1 MAQQSNKSGKNKGS
15 NGRGLGRGLDALFMD
30 SDSDSNSEA
39 EPNAM
44 INVDQIVPNSYQPR
58 RVFREEELAALTE
71 SIRRNGVLTPI
82 LVRSSKKGYELIAGE
97 RRWRAAKSAG
107 LESIPALIREVNGED
122 ALTFAIVENEQRD
135 NLSAIESAH
144 AYQRLM
150 DEFGYGQQQ
159 VAEAVGVSRAQV
171 SNLLR
176 LQQLPP
182 SVQERIEIRVLS
194 MGQARPLV
202 GLPMAVA
209 EQLATQCVGQG
220 WSARRMEQEAK
231 KATRKEPKE
240 RRVTATDHDAETHQ
254 LKQELSR
261 HMGLGVE
268 VTRNRKGGGK
278 VTIAFSH
285 VDEFEILLNRLRH
298 DG

>member
-1 MAQQSNKSGKNKGS
+1 MVQQSNRS

-30 SDSDSNSEA
+30 SEIEGASN
-39 EPNAM
+39 NA
-44 INVDQIVPNSYQPR
+44 INVDLVVPNSYQPR
-58 RVFREEELAALTE
+58 RVFREEELEALTE

-82 LVRSSKKGYELIAGE
+82 LVRPSANGYELIAGE
-97 RRWRAAKSAG
+97 RRWRAAKLAG
-107 LESIPALIREVNGED
+107 LEEIPALVREVDSED

-144 AYQRLM
+144 AYQRLI

-159 VAEAVGVSRAQV
+159 VAEAVGISRAQV

-182 SVQERIEIRVLS
+182 TVQKRIEVRELS

-202 GLPMAVA
+202 GLAVA
-209 EQLATQCVGQG
+209 KAETLATQCVNEG

-231 KATRKEPKE
+231 KAANKSPPTPSEPDANE
-240 RRVTATDHDAETHQ
+240 HAETVL
-254 LKQELSR
+254 LKKELS
-261 HMGLGVE
+261 HHIGMGVD
-268 VTRNRKGGGK
+268 VVRNKRGGGK
-278 VTIAFSH
+278 VTIAFDH
-285 VDEFEILLNRLRH
+285 VREFESFLNRLRH
-298 DG
+298 G

>member
-1 MAQQSNKSGKNKGS
+1 MKQKGS
-15 NGRGLGRGLDALFMD
+15 GRGLGRGLDALFMD
-30 SDSDSNSEA
+30 SDSQS
-39 EPNAM
+39 EPNMM
-44 INVDQIVPNSYQPR
+44 ISVDEIKPNSYQPR
-58 RVFREEELAALTE
+58 RLFREDELNTLTE
-71 SIRRNGVLTPI
+71 SIRRNGVLTPV
-82 LVRSSKKGYELIAGE
+82 LVRSSDNGYELVAGE
-97 RRWRAAKSAG
+97 RRWRAAKKAG
-107 LESIPALIREVNGED
+107 LDSIPALVREVNGED

-144 AYQRLM
+144 AYQRLI

-182 SVQERIEIRVLS
+182 SVQQRIGLRELS

-202 GLPMAVA
+202 GLPMAAA
-209 EQLATQCVGQG
+209 EALASICVEEG

-231 KATRKEPKE
+231 KASRQESKSEKGAMSE
-240 RRVTATDHDAETHQ
+240 NDADIDS

-261 HMGLGVE
+261 HIGLGVE
-268 VTRNRKGGGK
+268 VMRNRKGGGK
-278 VTIAFSH
+278 VTIVFSH
-285 VDEFEILLNRLRH
+285 VGEFESLLTRLRH
-298 DG
+298 AE